1 MPPRIRASKPTAAAT
16 QVSTRTKASKPASL
30 ASASQRLVALQLLSA
45 RSCCDL
51 KSHRIAAVPLLQS
64 MQPQHW
70 HQSRRAWSV
79 GQTACNFGTTRPA
92 TLQDRRRSAG
102 LAAVVPPISRAGRGI
117 GATSAPQPAGLVL
130 LPPAGRGGGRA
141 VTAQPL
147 DRFRQCHHACSS
159 SSTVPH
165 KPSVGTARTAWI

>member
-1 MPPRIRASKPTAAAT
+1 MQSSIHVYTSQQVFTLTA
-16 QVSTRTKASKPASL
+16 R
-30 ASASQRLVALQLLSA
+30 LLSA
-45 RSCCDL
+45 ECARAGQRTDDRIVLPIAKHNDL
-51 KSHRIAAVPLLQS
+51 VGWQCVICMVESFFYSVPKIDHAVHA
-64 MQPQHW
+64 PQHW
-70 HQSRRAWSV
+70 HESRWAWSV

-159 SSTVPH
+159 RSDL
-165 KPSVGTARTAWI
+165 TAYMM